1 MAQNVGAFVA
11 RNAKAVVSL
20 IGGVISVLT
29 VSVALLQYAPA
40 SAVGVGAA
48 LLTALEVLR
57 TVNVWIVKNEP
68 VLEAAA
74 DAAADLVESF
84 TDAIGVTDSDHE
96 VSEHISKGGVR

>member
-20 IGGVISVLT
+20 IGGIISVLT
-29 VSVALLQYAPA
+29 VAVALLQYAPA
-40 SAVGVGAA
+40 SAVGVGVA

-74 DAAADLVESF
+74 DAAAELVESF
-84 TDAIGVTDSDHE
+84 TDAVGVSDSDHA
-96 VSEHISKGGVR
+96 VAGHLSTGGAR

>member
-29 VSVALLQYAPA
+29 VLVALLQYAPA
-40 SAVGVGAA
+40 SAVGASVAV
-48 LLTALEVLR
+48 LTALEVLR

-74 DAAADLVESF
+74 DAAAELVESF
-84 TDAIGVTDSDHE
+84 TDAIGVSDSDDAVAGHL
-96 VSEHISKGGVR
+96 STGGAR